1 MSITLYGVIV
11 GILLTLAWTTGGFPL
26 FLVAILLGAIG
37 GLIGAQI
44 EGKIDVR
51 AMFTNR
57 GRG

>member
-11 GILLTLAWTTGGFPL
+11 GILLTLSWTTGGFPF

>member
-11 GILLTLAWTTGGFPL
+11 GILLTLAWTTGGFRF

>member
-11 GILLTLAWTTGGFPL
+11 GILLTLAWTTGGFSF

>member
-11 GILLTLAWTTGGFPL
+11 GILLTLAWTTGEFPF

>member
-11 GILLTLAWTTGGFPL
+11 GILLALAWTTGGFPF

>member
-11 GILLTLAWTTGGFPL
+11 GILLTLAWTTGGFPF
-26 FLVAILLGAIG
+26 FLVATLLGAIG